1 MNKIFF
7 LGLAAGLVL
16 VSSSD
21 VYANLIT
28 NPNFESGQTGW
39 SFFSSGPAAAGNIQ
53 SPGTGGSANYG
64 EVAMNAQ
71 AGSEPQYAGFYQ
83 VLNNPAT
90 PNSVQPGKMLY
101 LSGSVESYNVS
112 APGTMQGQLQ
122 VEFYNSYAIG
132 DTSRIW
138 GYDIDTTAV
147 NSNQSWSSFAA
158 AGYVPADAVTF
169 QVVTLAVGFAQGET
183 GTFGFDNINVDYAPV
198 PEPASLLLLGSG
210 LAGLFGALKKGK

>member
-1 MNKIFF
+1 VKKIFF
-7 LGLAAGLVL
+7 LGLVVGLVL
-16 VSSSD
+16 VSSSN
-21 VYANLIT
+21 VYANLIA
-28 NPNFESGQTGW
+28 NPDFASGQTGW
-39 SFFSSGPAAAGNIQ
+39 SFFSSGPTATGDIQ

-64 EVAMNAQ
+64 EVTMNAQ
-71 AGSEPQYAGFYQ
+71 ASSEPQYAGFYQ
-83 VLNNPAT
+83 VVNNPTT

-101 LSGSVESYNVS
+101 LSGSVNGYNIS

-122 VEFYNSYAIG
+122 IEFYNSYVIG
-132 DTSRIW
+132 DSSRIW

-147 NSNQSWSSFAA
+147 NSNQNWSSFAA

-183 GTFGFDNINVDYAPV
+183 GTFGFDNINVDYSPV

-210 LAGLFGALKKGK
+210 LVGLFGVSRKKK